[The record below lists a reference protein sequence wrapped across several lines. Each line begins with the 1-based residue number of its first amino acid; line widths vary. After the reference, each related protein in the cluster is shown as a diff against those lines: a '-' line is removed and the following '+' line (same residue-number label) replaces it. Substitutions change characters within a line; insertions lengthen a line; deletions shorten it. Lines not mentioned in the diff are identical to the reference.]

1 MRARTDDG
9 MCLPGPSLMLLAGV
23 LWLILWHASAH
34 AQDPDWQRYT
44 DAGHEALSHGNY
56 AETERQFQG
65 ALSVAESLPSHD
77 PRLDIS
83 LSNLATLYHTREH
96 YAQAE
101 PFYQRLLTLREQ
113 VLGPTHVN
121 VAHVLEHYAA
131 LLRTMYPVRSRFPWS
146 AASRMA
152 ERAKRIRDREVPATA
167 NTTTE
172 SADVPAGWW
181 PADDQQVF
189 SDPG

>member
-1 MRARTDDG
+1 MRARTVDG
-9 MCLPGPSLMLLAGV
+9 MCLPGPSLMLLTGV
-23 LWLILWHASAH
+23 LWLLLWHGSAH
-34 AQDPDWQRYT
+34 AQEPDWQRYT

-56 AETERQFQG
+56 AEAERQFQD
-65 ALSVAESLPSHD
+65 ALKVAEGLPAPTSH
-77 PRLDIS
+77 LDMS
-83 LSNLATLYHTREH
+83 LSNLATLYHSQDNH
-96 YAQAE
+96 AQAE
-101 PFYQRLLTLREQ
+101 IFYRRLLSLREQ
-113 VLGPTHVN
+113 VLGPTHID
-121 VAHVLEHYAA
+121 VATVLEHYAA
-131 LLRTMYPVRSRFPWS
+131 LLRTIHPVRSRFPWS

-152 ERAKRIRDREVPATA
+152 ERAKRIRHREAPATA